1 MKVACGENHVIAL
14 DAKGDVFAWG
24 GNQYG
29 QLGLGDYKNRSE
41 PTKISAFK
49 KMKIVDISAGNGF
62 SAVLDDHGVVWTMGL
77 NEIVLFEIVSN
88 IGSVWITF

>member
-1 MKVACGENHVIAL
+1 MIAL

-41 PTKISAFK
+41 PTKIVAFRK
-49 KMKIVDISAGNGF
+49 VKIVDISAGNGV

-77 NEIVLFEIVSN
+77 NEIVRFEIFCN
-88 IGSVWITF
+88 IGSMWIAVEC